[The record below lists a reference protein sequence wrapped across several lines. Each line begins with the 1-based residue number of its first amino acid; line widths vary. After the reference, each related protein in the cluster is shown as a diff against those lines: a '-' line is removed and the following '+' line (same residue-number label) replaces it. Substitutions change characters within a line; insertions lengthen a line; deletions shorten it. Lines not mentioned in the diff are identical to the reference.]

1 MKRFLIALLAL
12 SLAISLCAETAIL
25 QDIKGKVEIKPLGK
39 DWMVA
44 KNGMKVDL
52 LSTIST
58 GFDSSVVLVIADN
71 KVAVAPLTRLTL
83 DKIVAQA
90 GKLNTS
96 LHLRVGTVT
105 AEVKSSKGVSQDFKV
120 TSPYST
126 ASVRGTI
133 FVYDGFYLDVRDG
146 TVAFIPGKPP
156 RDIVVPA
163 AVRARQPAAGGT
175 PAAGAAEGEGGAPEG
190 EAQPGEGEGG
200 TPEGEAGPGEGEG
213 GPPEGE
219 GGPPEGGAP
228 TDEELAYSPMD
239 FGLADFMAALEEEFV
254 GDSFELSDESG
265 AAFEPPP
272 PPEPTPQ
279 PETPGGTP
287 VPTPTPTPAPAP
299 IPPQQETYAVRAG
312 SSAEIAIDYA
322 TPATPEGPKTGG
334 VTQGQGGGTG
344 GGTPPPTG
352 QTGGEDTS
360 GSGGTTGG
368 GTQ

>member
-12 SLAISLCAETAIL
+12 SLAISLCAETAML

-39 DWMVA
+39 DWMTA

-58 GFDSSVVLVIADN
+58 GFESSAVLAIADN
-71 KVAVAPLTRLTL
+71 KIAVAPLTRLTL

-156 RDIVVPA
+156 RDIVVPP
-163 AVRARQPAAGGT
+163 AVRARQASQAAGG
-175 PAAGAAEGEGGAPEG
+175 AGGTGEGQAGSGDGTPPPEG
-190 EAQPGEGEGG
+190 EA
-200 TPEGEAGPGEGEG
+200 
-213 GPPEGE
+213 PPEGE
-219 GGPPEGGAP
+219 GAVGQEDA
-228 TDEELAYSPMD
+228 AYSPMD

-254 GDSFELSDESG
+254 GDTFELEDDTG
-265 AAFEPPP
+265 AAFVT
-272 PPEPTPQ
+272 EPTPQ
-279 PETPGGTP
+279 LETPGETP
-287 VPTPTPTPAPAP
+287 PPTPTIPAP
-299 IPPQQETYAVRAG
+299 QETYAVKAG
-312 SSAEIAIDYA
+312 SSAEIQFDYS
-322 TPATPEGPKTGG
+322 TPASSGGNTSGG

-344 GGTPPPTG
+344 GGTTAPAG
-352 QTGGEDTS
+352 QTGDEGSAGGGDS
-360 GSGGTTGG
+360 GGG
-368 GTQ
+368 GTPPPPSPPAPTTGTIKIIWHL